1 MITTFSQTGKT
12 NDITIGEDGV
22 MKTETDMTAYEVV
35 VADALRTLV
44 GELQLDMERG
54 IPWMSTILAK
64 RNRIEIWKHYVEK
77 RVLEFDFVRR
87 VESFDVDFEYA
98 RNKVR
103 FSLVIVATDGRT
115 AKIEDEVMG

>member
-22 MKTETDMTAYEVV
+22 LNTETDMTAYEVV